1 LISSLSKKIY
11 SYSKLAELIFFP
23 SFCEL
28 CSSLLEF
35 PRERV
40 ICHACWKSIRA
51 SHPSYCLC
59 CGRFFEALEE
69 PHVCQVCLEKRPPFS
84 HHRSCGKYKGKLK
97 DIILLY
103 KYRHFQVLGKDL
115 ANFVYRALGR
125 EEEIW
130 WKVDAIIPVPLHPK
144 RKKKRGFNQ
153 AQIIAK
159 ELARIKGIELRDQML
174 LKIKNVPPQT
184 SLRVEERAE
193 NVSGA
198 FGVAKGN
205 KIKGKVVLLV
215 DDVYTTGST
224 IRECSSVL
232 RKAGVKEVK
241 ALTVAQA

>member
-1 LISSLSKKIY
+1 LISSLTEKIS
-11 SYSKLAELIFFP
+11 SYTKLAELIFFP

-28 CSSLLEF
+28 CSSLLES

-40 ICHACWKSIRA
+40 ICHSCWKSIRT
-51 SHPSYCLC
+51 SYHSYCLC

-69 PHVCQVCLEKRPPFS
+69 SRLCQACLEKRPSFS
-84 HHRSCGKYKGKLK
+84 HHRSCGKYKGKLR

-103 KYRHFQVLGKDL
+103 KYRKFKVLGKDL
-115 ANFVYRALGR
+115 AHFVDRALGR

-144 RKKKRGFNQ
+144 RKKERGFNQ
-153 AQIIAK
+153 AQIIGK
-159 ELARIKGIELRDQML
+159 ELARMKGIELRDQL
-174 LKIKNVPPQT
+174 LVKTKNVPPQT

-198 FGVAKGN
+198 FAIADRG

-232 RKAGVKEVK
+232 KKDGVKEVR

>member
-1 LISSLSKKIY
+1 MTSSLSKKIY
-11 SYSKLAELIFFP
+11 SCTRLAELIFFP

-35 PRERV
+35 PQERV
-40 ICHACWKSIRA
+40 ICHSCWKSIRT
-51 SHPSYCLC
+51 SYHSYCLC

-69 PHVCQVCLEKRPPFS
+69 PHLCQDCLEKRPPFS
-84 HHRSCGKYKGKLK
+84 HHRSCGRYKGKLK

-103 KYRHFQVLGKDL
+103 KYRHYQVLGKDL
-115 ANFVYRALGR
+115 ARLAYRSLGR

-130 WKVDAIIPVPLHPK
+130 WKVDVVVPVPLHQK
-144 RKKKRGFNQ
+144 RKKERGFNQ

-159 ELARIKGIELRDQML
+159 ELARIKGIELEDQLL

-184 SLRVEERAE
+184 SLRVEERE
-193 NVSGA
+193 KNVSGA
-198 FGVAKGN
+198 YEVREKD
-205 KIKGKVVLLV
+205 KIKGNVVLLV

-232 RKAGVKEVK
+232 RNVGVKEVK

>member
-1 LISSLSKKIY
+1 LIPSLSEKISSCT
-11 SYSKLAELIFFP
+11 KLAELIFFP

-40 ICHACWKSIRA
+40 ICHSCWKSIRT
-51 SHPSYCLC
+51 SHHSYCLC

-69 PHVCQVCLEKRPPFS
+69 PHLCQVCLEKRPPFS

-115 ANFVYRALGR
+115 AYFVNRALGK
-125 EEEIW
+125 EEDIW
-130 WKVDAIIPVPLHPK
+130 WKVDAVVPVPLHPK
-144 RKKKRGFNQ
+144 RKKERGFNQ

-159 ELARIKGIELRDQML
+159 ELARIKGIELGDQL
-174 LKIKNVPPQT
+174 LVKIKNVPPQT
-184 SLRVEERAE
+184 SLRVEERIE

-198 FGVAKGN
+198 FAVVEKER
-205 KIKGKVVLLV
+205 IKGKVVLLV

-232 RKAGVKEVK
+232 RNAGVKEVK

>member
-1 LISSLSKKIY
+1 MISSLSEKIY
-11 SYSKLAELIFFP
+11 SYTKLAELIFFP

-35 PRERV
+35 PQERV
-40 ICHACWKSIRA
+40 ICHSCWKSIRT

-69 PHVCQVCLEKRPPFS
+69 PHLCQDCLQKRPPFS
-84 HHRSCGKYKGKLK
+84 YHRSCGKYKGKLK

-115 ANFVYRALGR
+115 ARFVYRALGR

-130 WKVDAIIPVPLHPK
+130 WKVDAVIPVPLHPK
-144 RKKKRGFNQ
+144 RKKERGFNQ

-159 ELARIKGIELRDQML
+159 ELARIKGIELREQL
-174 LKIKNVPPQT
+174 LVKIKNVPPQT
-184 SLRVEERAE
+184 SLRVEERVE

-198 FGVAKGN
+198 FAMAGGEKIRGKG
-205 KIKGKVVLLV
+205 VLLV

-232 RKAGVKEVK
+232 RNAGVKEVK

>member
-1 LISSLSKKIY
+1 MISSLSEKIY
-11 SYSKLAELIFFP
+11 SYTKLAELIFFP

-35 PRERV
+35 PQERV
-40 ICHACWKSIRA
+40 ICHSCWKSIRT

-59 CGRFFEALEE
+59 CGRFFGALEE
-69 PHVCQVCLEKRPPFS
+69 PHLCQDCLQKRPPFS
-84 HHRSCGKYKGKLK
+84 HHRSSGKYKGKLK

-115 ANFVYRALGR
+115 AHLVYRALGR

-130 WKVDAIIPVPLHPK
+130 WNVDAIVPVPLHPK
-144 RKKKRGFNQ
+144 RKKERGFNQ

-159 ELARIKGIELRDQML
+159 ELARIKRIELGDQLL
-174 LKIKNVPPQT
+174 LKIKNVLPQT
-184 SLRVEERAE
+184 SLRVEERE
-193 NVSGA
+193 ESVSGA
-198 FGVAKGN
+198 FAVAKGD

-224 IRECSSVL
+224 VRECSSVL
-232 RKAGVKEVK
+232 RNAGVKEVK
-241 ALTVAQA
+241 ALTVAQV

>member
-1 LISSLSKKIY
+1 
-11 SYSKLAELIFFP
+11 
-23 SFCEL
+23 
-28 CSSLLEF
+28 
-35 PRERV
+35 
-40 ICHACWKSIRA
+40 
-51 SHPSYCLC
+51 
-59 CGRFFEALEE
+59 
-69 PHVCQVCLEKRPPFS
+69 
-84 HHRSCGKYKGKLK
+84 
-97 DIILLY
+97 
-103 KYRHFQVLGKDL
+103 
-115 ANFVYRALGR
+115 LGR

-153 AQIIAK
+153 AQVIAK
-159 ELARIKGIELRDQML
+159 ELARIKGIELKDQML

-184 SLRVEERAE
+184 SLRVEERAK

-198 FGVAKGN
+198 FGVAEGG

>member
-1 LISSLSKKIY
+1 MISSLSKKIS
-11 SYSKLAELIFFP
+11 SYAKLAELIFFP

-35 PRERV
+35 PSERV
-40 ICHACWKSIRA
+40 ICHSCWKSIRT

-59 CGRFFEALEE
+59 CGRFFEALEK
-69 PHVCQVCLEKRPPFS
+69 PHLCQDCLQKRPPFS
-84 HHRSCGKYKGKLK
+84 HHRSSGKYKGKLK
-97 DIILLY
+97 DIIILY

-115 ANFVYRALGR
+115 ARLVDRALGK
-125 EEEIW
+125 EEDIW
-130 WKVDAIIPVPLHPK
+130 WKVDAIVPVPLHPK
-144 RKKKRGFNQ
+144 RKKERGFNQ

-159 ELARIKGIELRDQML
+159 ELARIKGIELRDKL
-174 LKIKNVPPQT
+174 LVKTKNVRPQT
-184 SLRVEERAE
+184 SLRIEERAE

-198 FGVAKGN
+198 FGVAKGER
-205 KIKGKVVLLV
+205 IKEKVLLLV

-232 RKAGVKEVK
+232 REAGVKEVK